1 MSRTHG
7 SYEPADAPCGRIIPR
22 DPDAMLYG
30 PEAAHLSG
38 QSNRTLEAY
47 RSRGGGPPFVRIGR
61 AIRYRRGDLL
71 DWLAARRRTSTS
83 DPGPADRDDNAAR

>member
-1 MSRTHG
+1 MSPLTR
-7 SYEPADAPCGRIIPR
+7 PCGRIIPR

-83 DPGPADRDDNAAR
+83 DPGPAARDDNAAR